1 MTFTMCP
8 FNVCL
13 QLLQSRVSRF
23 WNDSTFSTFPKP
35 FKSSQFSKGPSSTSK
50 QLQRSQFQQLCFSL
64 WAEKHQWHEMQHH
77 FITCFLRM
85 IMNINNLPALDM
97 IVDGRGPVGEAW
109 GSSLYIDHKQ
119 TFYATHD
126 NLAAKVEHQ
135 YLPSFF
141 QSPCVGFCILI
152 A

>member
-1 MTFTMCP
+1 MTFTISP

-23 WNDSTFSTFPKP
+23 WNDSTFSSFPKP

-64 WAEKHQWHEMQHH
+64 SAEKQWHEMQHH
-77 FITCFLRM
+77 LILITCFLRM
-85 IMNINNLPALDM
+85 VMNINNLLALDM

-135 YLPSFF
+135 YLPSLLAFAC
-141 QSPCVGFCILI
+141 Q
-152 A
+152 